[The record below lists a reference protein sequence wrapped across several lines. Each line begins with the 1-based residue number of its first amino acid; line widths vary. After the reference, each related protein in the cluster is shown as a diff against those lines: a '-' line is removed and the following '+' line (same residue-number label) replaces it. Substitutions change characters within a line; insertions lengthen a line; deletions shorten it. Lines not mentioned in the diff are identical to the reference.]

1 MATVE
6 LDLPHLS
13 SYLTFS
19 ETSLS
24 TLLASPTIALVKD
37 LLGKITTK
45 SYEHK
50 KVQAEK
56 LKLDVELENVARAA
70 ESKARVLKATV
81 EKGLKEVANLRQN
94 LQYEETSRQRLES
107 ELQALKSSS
116 TSSTSDN
123 SVLKARIESLES
135 SNRDTLA
142 VLESKSTAYNDLS
155 AELSAKHQKTIELRQ
170 EISTLET
177 TIRSA
182 NAASSTAKFREQ
194 SLQSEID
201 SLKRGNEWLE
211 QELKTK
217 SAEYTKFRKDK
228 NTRIAELQRQIED
241 ATTTLDTLQ
250 RSETALKQ
258 RLDEVNSKSDDFLSQ
273 IQQLQE
279 NATRAEESFR
289 LELDTSNRLAELM
302 RKSLDT
308 ERERQQDLSA
318 QLERAKDDASAEIG
332 RINAE
337 IETEHEDKLAAERR
351 IAELE
356 IQIERLEADHRMP
369 EDTNTQ
375 PGTPAQRVN
384 GHSIGTPVRG
394 DSPSRTFSPN
404 MSRVRGGLSM
414 TQMITDYHNAKAE
427 VEAEK
432 RRNEK
437 LSTTIDEMIKEMESR
452 QPEVAELQAD
462 HDRLE
467 ADVLEMSSLVENIG
481 TERDQAR
488 KDARSWEGQVIGLTR
503 ESDVLRQQ
511 LRDLGSQVKVL
522 LMEIHSKNQGL
533 ESFTPEERMRLEQL
547 ARGDFDNEMSGD
559 VTATELFIR
568 QQLTTFRDIAEM
580 QEQNTKLLRITH
592 ELGDKLEGEEAQR
605 EKTQASD
612 NQEELQSLRQ
622 KYERCRDEI
631 KSLMMQSQSYIRER
645 DMFRRMLAHRGQIPQ
660 GSDMASMFGESI
672 NGGISPATPSR
683 NNHINSVEN
692 SPLSKDMADYAKLL
706 KDLQSH
712 FDNYRQET
720 SSDRRVLKEQVDGLS
735 KQNSE
740 LKGEVSR
747 KNIEVTLSHE
757 RYEMLQANYSMLKGE
772 NAELQK
778 RSQIL
783 SDRAAKQDIRT
794 QQVTEDLVE
803 AKGVLESLRNEVA
816 NLKAE
821 KDFWKNIEKR
831 LTDDNQNLLSDRDRL
846 NTLNANMQNL
856 INEREQ
862 SDRDS
867 RRKMQAQL
875 ESMESELQATRRKLS
890 DEIEDGKR
898 AALRREVDNKQSQS
912 RIDDLVSSLGLSRDE
927 LRETK
932 TARDLLQARVDEIS
946 VDLRSAE
953 ERLTVLQQSSVN
965 LDSDAQSGS
974 LGSTALGR
982 EQELAVQ
989 VSELKRD
996 LELAQ
1001 RDLANS
1007 IAQVDQYKAIS
1018 QSAEEELQ
1026 SINETQDQYRQE
1038 MDNIIQEGEAKIQE
1052 LEQEIKNSRAQI
1064 QNLHDELDSLRTER
1078 VESVQQAEEQ
1088 KAALEAEITKLKD
1101 TNERNESAAHYY
1113 QQDMKDQAE
1122 IARQAQQN
1130 YENELVKHAE
1140 AAKVVQTLRA
1150 DYNRV
1155 RLEIVELKTEAESAK
1170 KTLSQSEE
1178 SWAEAKDRYERE
1190 LTELQARRNDVN
1202 AQNKLL
1208 HQQLETVSSQ
1218 IASLQQKRASDMDN
1232 LEGTTEYVT
1241 SGNDN
1246 MLELVSYLRREKE
1259 IVDIQWE
1266 LSSQETKRLRQQLE
1280 HTQSQLDEAR
1290 LKLNQQRRAEEN
1302 SERSAMN
1309 HQKLMETINELNL
1322 NRESNVA
1329 LRLEKNQA
1337 QALLAEKLTIIED
1350 LRVQIEPL
1358 QARIRELEDTME
1370 AQGED
1375 LRMTREARERF
1386 EQRYQDILHRTDA
1399 IDPAEV
1405 ESLKEQVTMLQT
1417 ERDDLLASKQTL
1429 QEQVNGIPDQIKQ
1442 SQDQVNERFQ
1452 ESRHKLIEQSKAKA
1466 REQNTR
1472 IREKD
1477 AALQGAAQEKE
1488 NLAQRLQAIEH
1499 ELEAARSA
1507 RDEAVAAQK
1516 AAVLEV
1522 PKVNQMAG
1530 SEDGQVDETETPI
1543 VNASEMQVLQEQLRE
1558 ATSKAELEAAKATQL
1573 QSDVNAAQLKVTELQ
1588 SQITDLQQR
1597 LEQSNAEVSR
1607 LEAQQEQQAKL
1618 ATSIT
1623 DSNSSGDQIEK
1634 LRQDLAVAQ
1643 SEAEALRTTASISE
1657 SASRMATGEGSPSF
1671 AEQLTTQVDQIR
1683 AELTARHDERVR
1695 QAEETFQKRADLMK
1709 TQLSKRLADGKAL
1722 IRQQVT
1728 EELNIQHQQE
1738 LSALAV
1744 RHREELDQLRKKETD
1759 LIEQLKSADGT
1770 KNDTDVSAMKGEVNP
1785 PAMPQD
1791 WEPTEVE
1798 IHRLIQQNATV
1809 KTIMKN
1815 NIKQHAAKET
1825 ARLQEE
1831 QTKAMNEKLADAEQ
1845 KATQAREQA
1854 VVMEGKKYNVKISMA
1869 ENRARSAQAKID
1881 YIQKAAGETPKKPVA
1896 EVWVVAKDVK
1906 PTPILPQQVVLSS
1919 TGAQATPAT
1928 NTATNTFAKAP
1939 PTGPSQKGLTGV
1951 NSRQPATSQATPSAS
1966 NFQPVTQSATASP
1979 LSASLAPRSSNEAT
1993 KSADPTA
2000 NAMESTSEETPK
2012 SNGVQSETANQPT
2025 STLLDNSLQ
2034 AAPSQQIN
2042 TGTGP
2047 AALKALQ
2054 HSGLPVPSGGRGGAV
2069 PSQNQQQ
2076 RGGTAVGRGR
2086 GRGAGRGGIP
2096 QVNTNTSNISP
2107 QSQGS
2112 PRGGPLSANAK
2123 QFVPQANKRPRDEGL
2138 EASQHAN
2145 GAKRARGGHQ
2155 GS

>member
-6 LDLPHLS
+6 LNLPHLS
-13 SYLTFS
+13 SYLTFP

-24 TLLASPTIALVKD
+24 TLLASPTVDLVKS
-37 LLGKITTK
+37 LLEKITTK
-45 SYEHK
+45 SHEHERI
-50 KVQAEK
+50 QSEK
-56 LKLDVELENVARAA
+56 LKLDVELENVVRAA

-81 EKGLKEVANLRQN
+81 DKGLKEVANINVPSN
-94 LQYEETSRQRLES
+94 LYIPETSRQRLES
-107 ELQALKSSS
+107 ELQALKSST
-116 TSSTSDN
+116 TSSISDI
-123 SVLKARIESLES
+123 SVLKARIESLEA

-142 VLESKSTAYNDLS
+142 VLESKSTAYNDLTT
-155 AELSAKHQKTIELRQ
+155 ELSAKHQKTIELRQ

-177 TIRSA
+177 TVRSA
-182 NAASSTAKFREQ
+182 NAACSTAKFREQ

-201 SLKRGNEWLE
+201 SLKRSNEWLE

-250 RSETALKQ
+250 RSENALKQ

-279 NATRAEESFR
+279 DATRAEESFR
-289 LELDTSNRLAELM
+289 TELDTSSRLAELL

-308 ERERQQDLSA
+308 ERERQQELSL

-356 IQIERLEADHRMP
+356 IQVERLEADRKMP
-369 EDTNTQ
+369 EDPSTQ
-375 PGTPAQRVN
+375 PGTPAHRVN
-384 GHSIGTPVRG
+384 GHLISTPVRG
-394 DSPSRTFSPN
+394 NSPSRAFSPN
-404 MSRVRGGLSM
+404 LSRVRGGLSM

-437 LSTTIDEMIKEMESR
+437 LSTTIDEMIQEMESR
-452 QPEVAELQAD
+452 QPEVAELQGD

-467 ADVLEMSSLVENIG
+467 ADVLEMSSLIDSIG

-488 KDARSWEGQVIGLTR
+488 KDAKNWEGQVTGLMR
-503 ESDVLRQQ
+503 EGDVLRQQ
-511 LRDLGSQVKVL
+511 LRDLSSQVKVL
-522 LMEIHSKNQGL
+522 LMEVHRQNQGL
-533 ESFTPEERMRLEQL
+533 QSFTPEERMRLEHL
-547 ARGDFDNEMSGD
+547 ARGDLDNEMSRD
-559 VTATELFIR
+559 VTATDRFIS
-568 QQLTTFRDIAEM
+568 QHLTTFRNIAEM

-592 ELGDKLEGEEAQR
+592 ELGDKLEGDEAQR
-605 EKTQASD
+605 EKTEASH
-612 NQEELQSLRQ
+612 NQEELESLRQ

-631 KSLMMQSQSYIRER
+631 KSLMTQSQSYIRER
-645 DMFRRMLAHRGQIPQ
+645 DMFRRMLAHRGQLPQ
-660 GSDMASMFGESI
+660 GSDMASMFGESV

-683 NNHINSVEN
+683 NNPVNSIEN

-712 FDNYRQET
+712 FDSYRQET
-720 SSDRRVLKEQVDGLS
+720 SSDRRVLKEQVDGIS
-735 KQNSE
+735 RQNSE
-740 LKGEVSR
+740 LKSEVSR

-757 RYEMLQANYSMLKGE
+757 RYQMLQANYSMLKGE
-772 NAELQK
+772 NGELQK

-783 SDRAAKQDIRT
+783 SDRAAQQDLRT

-831 LTDDNQNLLSDRDRL
+831 LNDDNQNLITDRDRL
-846 NTLNANMQNL
+846 NTLNADLQNL
-856 INEREQ
+856 VNEREQ
-862 SDRDS
+862 SDRDG
-867 RRKMQAQL
+867 RRRMQAQL

-953 ERLTVLQQSSVN
+953 ERLTVLQQSSANV
-965 LDSDAQSGS
+965 DSVTQSGS

-996 LELAQ
+996 LELSQ
-1001 RDLANS
+1001 RGLANS
-1007 IAQVDQYKAIS
+1007 KAQVDQYKTIS

-1038 MDNIIQEGEAKIQE
+1038 MDNIIQEREIKIRE
-1052 LEQEIKNSRAQI
+1052 LEQEVKDSRSQI
-1064 QNLHDELDSLRTER
+1064 QNLNDELESLRAES
-1078 VESVQQAEEQ
+1078 VESVQQAEQQ
-1088 KAALEAEITKLKD
+1088 KTNLEAEITRLKD
-1101 TNERNESAAHYY
+1101 MNERNESAAHYY
-1113 QQDMKDQAE
+1113 QQDLKDQAE
-1122 IARQAQQN
+1122 IARQAQQS

-1140 AAKVVQTLRA
+1140 AAKVVQNLRA

-1155 RLEIVELKTEAESAK
+1155 RLEIVELKTETESAK

-1190 LTELQARRNDVN
+1190 LIELNARRNDVN

-1218 IASLQQKRASDMDN
+1218 IASLQQKRASDMDDG
-1232 LEGTTEYVT
+1232 EGFAESTL
-1241 SGNDN
+1241 SSKDN
-1246 MLELVSYLRREKE
+1246 MQELVSYLRREKE
-1259 IVDIQWE
+1259 IVDVQWE

-1280 HTQSQLDEAR
+1280 HTQSQLDDAR
-1290 LKLNQQRRAEEN
+1290 VKLNQQRRAEEN

-1337 QALLAEKLTIIED
+1337 QASLAEKLAIIED
-1350 LRVQIEPL
+1350 LRVQIQPL
-1358 QARIRELEDTME
+1358 QARIRELEDANE
-1370 AQGED
+1370 AQVEE

-1405 ESLKEQVTMLQT
+1405 ESLKEQITVLQA

-1442 SQDQVNERFQ
+1442 GQDQVNERFQ
-1452 ESRHKLIEQSKAKA
+1452 ESRQKLIEQSKAKA

-1477 AALQGAAQEKE
+1477 VALQGAAQEKE
-1488 NLAQRLQAIEH
+1488 DLAQRLQAVEH

-1522 PKVNQMAG
+1522 PKADQMGG
-1530 SEDGQVDETETPI
+1530 SEDGQVNEAETSST
-1543 VNASEMQVLQEQLRE
+1543 NASNVHVLQEQLRE
-1558 ATSKAELEAAKATQL
+1558 ATSKGEVEAAKATQL
-1573 QSDVNAAQLKVTELQ
+1573 QSDLNAAQLKVTELQ

-1597 LEQSNAEVSR
+1597 LEEANAEVSR
-1607 LEAQQEQQAKL
+1607 REAQQQQQAKL
-1618 ATSIT
+1618 ATSVT
-1623 DSNSSGDQIEK
+1623 DSNYSDQIEK
-1634 LRQDLAVAQ
+1634 LRQDLATAQ
-1643 SEAEALRTTASISE
+1643 SEADALRTTASISE
-1657 SASRMATGEGSPSF
+1657 SASRMETGDDSPSF
-1671 AEQLTTQVDQIR
+1671 AEQLTTQVNQIR
-1683 AELTARHDERVR
+1683 AELSARHDERVR
-1695 QAEETFQKRADLMK
+1695 QAEETFQKRADGMK
-1709 TQLSKRLADGKAL
+1709 SQLSKRLADGKAL
-1722 IRQQVT
+1722 IREQIT

-1738 LSALAV
+1738 LTVLAA
-1744 RHREELDQLRKKETD
+1744 RHREELDELRKKENE
-1759 LIEQLKSADGT
+1759 LIEKLRSAAAIDHE
-1770 KNDTDVSAMKGEVNP
+1770 TDIPAINGENKP
-1785 PAMPQD
+1785 QAMPQN

-1798 IHRLIQQNATV
+1798 IRRLIQQNETV
-1809 KTIMKN
+1809 KTIMRN
-1815 NIKQHAAKET
+1815 NIKSHLSKET

-1831 QTKAMNEKLADAEQ
+1831 QSKAMNEKLADAEQ

-1881 YIQKAAGETPKKPVA
+1881 YIQKAAGETPEKPVA
-1896 EVWVVAKDVK
+1896 EVWVIAKDVK
-1906 PTPILPQQVVLSS
+1906 PAPVLPQQVVLSS
-1919 TGAQATPAT
+1919 TGAQARPAT
-1928 NTATNTFAKAP
+1928 NPFAKPP
-1939 PTGPSQKGLTGV
+1939 PTGPSQKTQTTSNAGQSAPL
-1951 NSRQPATSQATPSAS
+1951 QATLSVSSTRPISQQATLSTPSAPS
-1966 NFQPVTQSATASP
+1966 APSDSYEATQSSVPAT
-1979 LSASLAPRSSNEAT
+1979 
-1993 KSADPTA
+1993 
-2000 NAMESTSEETPK
+2000 NAIGSTSREAPA
-2012 SNGVQSETANQPT
+2012 SNGVQSEVANQAT
-2025 STLLDNSLQ
+2025 SNLPDQALQ
-2034 AAPSQQIN
+2034 AAPSQQTN
-2042 TGTGP
+2042 TSTGP

-2054 HSGLPVPSGGRGGAV
+2054 QSSLPVPSGGRGGAA

-2076 RGGTAVGRGR
+2076 RGGAGIGRGR
-2086 GRGAGRGGIP
+2086 GRGNGRGGIP
-2096 QVNTNTSNISP
+2096 QVNTNTSNSSP

-2112 PRGGPLSANAK
+2112 PRGGPLSATAK

-2145 GAKRARGGHQ
+2145 GAKRARGGYQ
-2155 GS
+2155 GN